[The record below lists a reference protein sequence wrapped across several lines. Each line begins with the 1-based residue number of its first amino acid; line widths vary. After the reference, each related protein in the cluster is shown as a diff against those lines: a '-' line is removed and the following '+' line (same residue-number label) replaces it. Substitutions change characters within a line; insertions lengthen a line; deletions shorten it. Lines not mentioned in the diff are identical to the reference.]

1 MLLNESTANA
11 LLSKTSMILQK
22 KKYIFRIHVE
32 SQRTPNTQ
40 NSLEDEG
47 GKTYSTR
54 YQELALRQYG
64 IGIRIANFS
73 VEQRVQ
79 KIFMDV

>member
-1 MLLNESTANA
+1 MKAN
-11 LLSKTSMILQK
+11 KPILRLYGK
-22 KKYIFRIHVE
+22 EKLR
-32 SQRTPNTQ
+32 NTQ
-40 NSLEDEG
+40 NSLEGAG